1 MHYTKYIYNN
11 NNQSNLLLK
20 CGDRTTQARIQKGLR
35 RVNKGLEKG

>member
-1 MHYTKYIYNN
+1 MHYTSTYNN